1 MLTTRQINRI
11 ISQNLMRRKPL
22 IHLLAFF
29 VLACG
34 LPAVFGNIEPNSA
47 YLTLLQEK
55 IYSQLIYPPKAAVQ
69 NLEGIVKIKLLLS
82 KDGRIKNIDIAQ
94 SSGYPLL
101 DAAAILS
108 ARNASPLPIPQG
120 YNSSKDLQVIVPITY
135 KNSAAVQD
143 IRRDIN
149 VSSEVGL
156 PPSLPFNKN
165 QPGSAQP
172 KAKPPSSSQA
182 TRTAGSAVEPKV
194 LQKPVTQETEDEI
207 NRFMNIAVKSN
218 EPSQVAREEIELAQI
233 KVMEAVRNI
242 YPAIKILGY
251 NTTGEV
257 YKVEYEERE
266 AKLQIDQPIYYG
278 DRLRNTYLQAKT
290 NLDITKKNYDR
301 LRIDTMNKTETAF
314 YNLVAARMN
323 LAAKDAI
330 KEEANETVDQVQ
342 KLFDAGMII
351 PLELITVKNWYN
363 QIIFQMNG
371 IKQDLFMAELT
382 FKQVLNVQD
391 NPFISTDEL
400 EARRLD
406 LKLEDCIKAGLQ
418 HRPELALS
426 ELMIKFQEYGQRIE
440 KGKNSFTV
448 DLSGSYGYYEGAYKT
463 ESMRDANNWYVGLKV
478 SKPWG
483 ASTIN
488 SSVTSESSQPRF
500 GQTSPTKSTTGNFEL
515 NVMDNIKRI
524 YDRKKSDIDLHR
536 SISDKDQTVKTI
548 TFEIQDAFLNY
559 QKALLQ
565 LNATE
570 TEMEFRR
577 KEAEV
582 IKIRSRVAEVALSES
597 MESLYNLCDAQ
608 TKYFQALA
616 NYHISLANL
625 KKACGYGIRI

>member
-1 MLTTRQINRI
+1 
-11 ISQNLMRRKPL
+11 MRRKSL
-22 IHLLAFF
+22 IFLLAF
-29 VLACG
+29 LI
-34 LPAVFGNIEPNSA
+34 LPPISPVHGNFEPSST
-47 YLTLLQEK
+47 YLNILQEK
-55 IYSQLIYPPKAAVQ
+55 IYSQLIYPPKAAIQ
-69 NLEGIVKIKLLLS
+69 NLEGIVKVKLLLS
-82 KDGRIKNIDIAQ
+82 NDGRIKNIDIAQ

-108 ARNASPLPIPQG
+108 VRNASPLPIPQE
-120 YNSSKDLQVIVPITY
+120 YNSTKDFQVTVPITY
-135 KNSAAVQD
+135 RNSSFQED
-143 IRRDIN
+143 IENPSTGGFTGVD
-149 VSSEVGL
+149 L
-156 PPSLPFNKN
+156 PPSLPFNN
-165 QPGSAQP
+165 TSVTVPPQA
-172 KAKPPSSSQA
+172 AKTVVVMPPSLTTSKPRKSS
-182 TRTAGSAVEPKV
+182 EPKV
-194 LQKPVTQETEDEI
+194 LQKPVSQETEDEI
-207 NRFMNIAVKSN
+207 NRFLNIAVKNN

-242 YPAIKILGY
+242 YPAVKVLGY

-257 YKVEYEERE
+257 YKVQYEERE
-266 AKLQIDQPIYYG
+266 VKLQLDQPIYYG

-290 NLDITKKNYDR
+290 NLEITKKNYDR

-314 YNLVAARMN
+314 YNLVAAKMN
-323 LAAKDAI
+323 LAAKETI
-330 KEEANETVDQVQ
+330 KEEANEIADQVQ

-351 PLELITVKNWYN
+351 KLELTSVKNWYN
-363 QIIFQMNG
+363 QIVFQING

-382 FKQVLNVQD
+382 FKQVLNAQD
-391 NPFISTDEL
+391 NPFIRTDEL
-400 EARRLD
+400 EAKRLD
-406 LKLEDCIKAGLQ
+406 LKLEDCIKAGVQ

-440 KGKNSFTV
+440 KGKNAFTV

-463 ESMRDANNWYVGLKV
+463 EPMRDANNWYVGLKV

-483 ASTIN
+483 ASTVN
-488 SSVTSESSQPRF
+488 SSVTSENTQPRF
-500 GQTSPTKSTTGNFEL
+500 GQTSPTKSTSENFEL

-536 SISDKDQTVKTI
+536 SISDKDQTTKTI

-577 KEAEV
+577 KEAEL
-582 IKIRSRVAEVALSES
+582 IKIRSRVAEVALSNS

>member
-1 MLTTRQINRI
+1 
-11 ISQNLMRRKPL
+11 
-22 IHLLAFF
+22 LAFL
-29 VLACG
+29 VMPPIN
-34 LPAVFGNIEPNSA
+34 PAHGNFEPSSA
-47 YLTLLQEK
+47 YLNILQEK
-55 IYSQLIYPPKAAVQ
+55 IYSQLIYPPKAAIQ

-82 KDGRIKNIDIAQ
+82 NDGRIKNIDIAQ
-94 SSGYPLL
+94 SSGHALL

-108 ARNASPLPIPQG
+108 VRNASPLPIPQG
-120 YNSSKDLQVIVPITY
+120 YNSPKDFQVTIPITY
-135 KNSAAVQD
+135 RNSSFQENTDNYTDVFAGVD
-143 IRRDIN
+143 
-149 VSSEVGL
+149 L
-156 PPSLPFNKN
+156 PPSLPFNN
-165 QPGSAQP
+165 TPTMVTPQVT
-172 KAKPPSSSQA
+172 KAAAVIPPLPQKTS
-182 TRTAGSAVEPKV
+182 EPKT
-194 LQKPVTQETEDEI
+194 LQKPVSQATEDEI
-207 NRFMNIAVKSN
+207 NRFLNIAVKNN

-242 YPAIKILGY
+242 YPAVKVLGY
-251 NTTGEV
+251 NTAGEV

-266 AKLQIDQPIYYG
+266 VKLQLDQPIYYG

-314 YNLVAARMN
+314 YNLVAAKMN
-323 LAAKDAI
+323 LSAKDTI
-330 KEEANETVDQVQ
+330 KEEANEIVDQVQ

-351 PLELITVKNWYN
+351 KLELTSVKNWYN
-363 QIIFQMNG
+363 QIVFQING

-382 FKQVLNVQD
+382 FKQVLNAKD
-391 NPFISTDEL
+391 NPFIHTDEL
-400 EARRLD
+400 EAKRLD

-418 HRPELALS
+418 YRPELALS

-440 KGKNSFTV
+440 KGKNAFTV

-463 ESMRDANNWYVGLKV
+463 EPMRDANNWYVGLKV

-488 SSVTSESSQPRF
+488 SSITSENSQPRF
-500 GQTSPTKSTTGNFEL
+500 GQTSPTKSTSENFEL

-536 SISDKDQTVKTI
+536 SISDKDQTNKTI
-548 TFEIQDAFLNY
+548 TFEVQDAFLNY

-577 KEAEV
+577 KEAEL
-582 IKIRSRVAEVALSES
+582 IKIRSKVAEVALSNS

>member
-1 MLTTRQINRI
+1 
-11 ISQNLMRRKPL
+11 MRRNS
-22 IHLLAFF
+22 IIFLLASFIL
-29 VLACG
+29 VCG
-34 LPAVFGNIEPNSA
+34 LPPANGNMESGPS
-47 YLTLLQEK
+47 YLALLQEK

-69 NLEGIVKIKLLLS
+69 NLEGIVKVKLLLS
-82 KDGRIKNIDIAQ
+82 NDGRIKNIDIAQ

-108 ARNASPLPIPQG
+108 ARNASPLPLPKG
-120 YNSSKDLQVIVPITY
+120 HSANKDLQITVPITY
-135 KNSAAVQD
+135 RNSSPLKGTG
-143 IRRDIN
+143 IN
-149 VSSEVGL
+149 LPSGIDL
-156 PPSLPFNKN
+156 PPSLPFNNAPEETPQAVGTSLKN
-165 QPGSAQP
+165 MPQAAPRDVKTAGKPAEP
-172 KAKPPSSSQA
+172 KA
-182 TRTAGSAVEPKV
+182 
-194 LQKPVTQETEDEI
+194 LQKPVTQQTEDEI
-207 NRFMNIAVKSN
+207 NRFMNIAVKNN

-242 YPAIKILGY
+242 YPAIKVLGY

-266 AKLQIDQPIYYG
+266 VKLQLDQPIYYG

-290 NLDITKKNYDR
+290 NLEITKKNYDR

-314 YNLVAARMN
+314 YNLVAAKMN
-323 LAAKDAI
+323 LAAKDEI
-330 KEEANETVDQVQ
+330 KEEAVEIVDQVQ
-342 KLFDAGMII
+342 KLFDAGMVIG
-351 PLELITVKNWYN
+351 LELTTVKNWYN
-363 QIIFQMNG
+363 QIAFQING

-382 FKQVLNVQD
+382 FKQVLNAQD

-400 EARRLD
+400 EAKRLD

-426 ELMIKFQEYGQRIE
+426 ELMIRFQEYGQKIE

-463 ESMRDANNWYVGLKV
+463 EDMRDANNWYVGLKV

-483 ASTIN
+483 ASTVN
-488 SSVTSESSQPRF
+488 TSVTSESSQPRF
-500 GQTSPTKSTTGNFEL
+500 GQTSPTKSTSGNFEL

-536 SISDKDQTVKTI
+536 SISDKDQTIKTI

-559 QKALLQ
+559 QKAVLQ

-577 KEAEV
+577 KEAEL
-582 IKIRSRVAEVALSES
+582 IKIRSRVAEVALSNS

>member
-1 MLTTRQINRI
+1 
-11 ISQNLMRRKPL
+11 MRRKSL
-22 IHLLAFF
+22 IFLLAF
-29 VLACG
+29 LI
-34 LPAVFGNIEPNSA
+34 LPPINPVHGNFEPSST
-47 YLTLLQEK
+47 YLNILQEK
-55 IYSQLIYPPKAAVQ
+55 IYSQLIYPPKAAIQ
-69 NLEGIVKIKLLLS
+69 NLEGIVKVKLLLS
-82 KDGRIKNIDIAQ
+82 NDGRIKNIDIAQ

-108 ARNASPLPIPQG
+108 VRNASPLPIPQE
-120 YNSSKDLQVIVPITY
+120 YNSTKDFQVTVPITY
-135 KNSAAVQD
+135 RNSSFQEDNENPSTGGFTGVD
-143 IRRDIN
+143 
-149 VSSEVGL
+149 L
-156 PPSLPFNKN
+156 PPSLPFNNTSTTIPLQAAKTAVVIPPSPTTIKP
-165 QPGSAQP
+165 QKASEP
-172 KAKPPSSSQA
+172 KA
-182 TRTAGSAVEPKV
+182 
-194 LQKPVTQETEDEI
+194 LQKPVSQETEDEI
-207 NRFMNIAVKSN
+207 NRFLNIAVKNN

-242 YPAIKILGY
+242 YPAVKVLGY

-257 YKVEYEERE
+257 YKVQYEERE
-266 AKLQIDQPIYYG
+266 VKLQLDQPIYYG

-290 NLDITKKNYDR
+290 NLEITKKNYDR

-314 YNLVAARMN
+314 YNLVAAKMN
-323 LAAKDAI
+323 LAAKETI
-330 KEEANETVDQVQ
+330 KEEANEIADQVQ

-351 PLELITVKNWYN
+351 KLELTSVKNWYN
-363 QIIFQMNG
+363 QIVFQING

-382 FKQVLNVQD
+382 FKQVLNAQD
-391 NPFISTDEL
+391 NPFIRTDEL
-400 EARRLD
+400 EAKRLD
-406 LKLEDCIKAGLQ
+406 LKLEDCIKAGVQ

-440 KGKNSFTV
+440 KGKNAFTV

-463 ESMRDANNWYVGLKV
+463 EPMRDANNWYVGLKV

-483 ASTIN
+483 ASTVN
-488 SSVTSESSQPRF
+488 SSVTSENTQPRF
-500 GQTSPTKSTTGNFEL
+500 GQTSPTKSTSENFEL

-536 SISDKDQTVKTI
+536 SISDKDQTTKTI

-577 KEAEV
+577 KEAEL
-582 IKIRSRVAEVALSES
+582 IKIRSRVAEVALSNS